1 MRRDEV
7 TEPPWDPARPPGA
20 APPFIPLAAARPAP
34 RPTAD
39 GTSRADQVPPWELG
53 ELAAAP
59 VPDDLPVSNT
69 GPMYVWNPAASGPL
83 PILEEDGPES

>member
-7 TEPPWDPARPPGA
+7 TEPPWERARPPGI
-20 APPFIPLAAARPAP
+20 APPFIPLPMARSAP

-39 GTSRADQVPPWELG
+39 GTSRSDQQPPWELG